1 MGTCLLALANL
12 IADLADL
19 GSLGLFR
26 PYFIRGPNDLK
37 KSKNDCFSDELT
49 KFFGVLV
56 QF

>member
-26 PYFIRGPNDLK
+26 PYFIEGPNDLE
-37 KSKNDCFSDELT
+37 KSQNDCFSDGLN
-49 KFFGVLV
+49 KFLGLLV